1 MKWNLNWILRGRQIF
16 KETVNSRPLTGGCV
30 YCTYI
35 SNTPVLFHASLCKN
49 VLVSLLLH
57 RHCAHAKGV
66 ISTVPNPPVTP
77 PLVRY
82 CKITSSQ
89 RYSLHARQ
97 KKMKPTTE
105 EEAANQSCWDS
116 NPARQILADGLSDFP
131 VLFCT
136 SCTDLNMIDCA
147 FLWLT

>member
-1 MKWNLNWILRGRQIF
+1 MPVLCHIENVADHLSSSLLAGKSSDCLHRGNGILTLLCGCQIF
-16 KETVNSRPLTGGCV
+16 KETVNCRPFTGGCV

-57 RHCAHAKGV
+57 RHRAHAKGV
-66 ISTVPNPPVTP
+66 VSSVPDPPATP

-97 KKMKPTTE
+97 KTMKSTSE

-116 NPARQILADGLSDFP
+116 NPAVRL
-131 VLFCT
+131 
-136 SCTDLNMIDCA
+136 
-147 FLWLT
+147 

>member
-1 MKWNLNWILRGRQIF
+1 MKWNLNWILRGCQIF

-35 SNTPVLFHASLCKN
+35 SSTPVLFHASLCKN
-49 VLVSLLLH
+49 VLVSSLLH

-66 ISTVPNPPVTP
+66 ISSVPNPPVTP

-97 KKMKPTTE
+97 KKMKTTTE
-105 EEAANQSCWDS
+105 EEAAKPILLRFQPSGET
-116 NPARQILADGLSDFP
+116 LADGPRDFP